1 MNNKRTVQFL
11 LIDGTANGRIRAQL
25 DNWTGLAY
33 RIPKQLLAESR
44 ERKDLHYCG
53 VYFLFG
59 SDEETGDDLLYIG
72 QTSERKNGD
81 SLLARFAEH
90 SRNPNKNF
98 CREVV
103 FFTTMTDDFGP
114 TELCYLENRFW
125 NLAAGVGRYKL
136 VNGNEPSIGNVTEA
150 KQVELD
156 RYISNAHILMR
167 ALGFL
172 VFEPKNSSN
181 VPAMKDE
188 HYFLDLQLRS
198 GLTVSAEGR
207 RTTEGFVVLK
217 GSEVLQGQHA
227 GLLASVKERRKK
239 LVAAGILVLK
249 RQGVYEL
256 KDDQVFSSPSTAGSL
271 VYGGSINGR
280 TAWKRKDGRTLAD
293 VENKS

>member
-44 ERKDLHYCG
+44 ERKDLHFCG

-125 NLAAGVGRYKL
+125 NLAAAVGRYKL

-156 RYISNAHILMR
+156 RYISNAQILMR

-181 VPAMKDE
+181 VPDMMDE
-188 HYFLDLQLRS
+188 HYCLDRQLRS
-198 GLTVSAEGR
+198 GLTVHAEGR

-217 GSEVLQGQHA
+217 GSEVLQGERA
-227 GLLASVKERRKK
+227 GQLASVKDKREK
-239 LVAAGILVLK
+239 LATEGVLVLK
-249 RQGVYEL
+249 RPGVYEL
-256 KDDQVFSSPSTAGSL
+256 KDDQVFPSPSTAASF
-271 VYGGSINGR
+271 VYGGAINGR
-280 TAWKRKDGRTLAD
+280 TAWKMKDGRTLAEIED
-293 VENKS
+293 